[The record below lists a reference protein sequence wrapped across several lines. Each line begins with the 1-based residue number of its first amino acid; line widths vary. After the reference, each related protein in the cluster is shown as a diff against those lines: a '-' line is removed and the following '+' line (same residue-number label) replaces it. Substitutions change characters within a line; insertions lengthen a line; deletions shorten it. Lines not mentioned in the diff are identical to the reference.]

1 MTRAAFKELVVEAID
16 SLPQEFQEQLNNVDV
31 VVEDLPTQD
40 QLASVGL
47 THPLSLF
54 GLYQGVPQTRRGIHY
69 SMVPPDKISIFKVP
83 IETSY
88 LNPETIKAKV
98 RAVVLHEI
106 GHHFGMSEGEL
117 SYKRKAQ

>member
-1 MTRAAFKELVVEAID
+1 MTRAEFEKLVVEAID

-31 VVEDLPTQD
+31 VIEDLPTQH
-40 QLASVGL
+40 QLALVGL

-83 IETSY
+83 IEARY
-88 LNPETIKAKV
+88 PHPEAIKAKV

-106 GHHFGMSEGEL
+106 GHHFGMSELEL
-117 SYKRKAQ
+117 AGKRNA